1 MQISVSAPCKT
12 ESHICF
18 QQMENQSFTQADSNY
33 IYIYIYS
40 YVAVCVQTFQQRV
53 KNTTLLFYRVKD
65 ILSMS
70 KVKEVDKFD
79 LA

>member
-1 MQISVSAPCKT
+1 
-12 ESHICF
+12 
-18 QQMENQSFTQADSNY
+18 MENQNFTQADSK
-33 IYIYIYS
+33 YIYS

>member
-1 MQISVSAPCKT
+1 M
-12 ESHICF
+12 ES
-18 QQMENQSFTQADSNY
+18 QSFTQAESINKK
-33 IYIYIYS
+33 II